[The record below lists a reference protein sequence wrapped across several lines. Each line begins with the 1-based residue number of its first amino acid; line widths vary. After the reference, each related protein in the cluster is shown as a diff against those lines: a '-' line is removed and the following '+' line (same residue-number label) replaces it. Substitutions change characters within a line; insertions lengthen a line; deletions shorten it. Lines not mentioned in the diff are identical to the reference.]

1 MMKSPGN
8 SLTKLMAAGLS
19 ALLLASIGPKA
30 EAQSSLSSETDV
42 HVGNPTPSNGSVGG
56 FTFASQSAQDNSPVM
71 TSATQPFP
79 GLDGSGQPQTMTFT
93 GQAAAQS
100 DYTGLHVNASASLT
114 NSYYNVNNRPYTDQ
128 NGNRINYGA
137 AGYAGSPTALGAASF
152 AGFSDTLQYG
162 GALQSGYMARY
173 LFQVDGTNSGTGTF
187 AFLSVGIDA
196 NPGDVFSAYR
206 SGSLSTTWATKDYAV
221 NGVSPQKINVLF
233 SAQLD
238 FTTFGLTDGQNYAGA
253 SNFSDTATLAGIELV
268 DQNGALASG
277 WTVTSASGTKYNA
290 IQGTTPAPSS
300 ALTLLL
306 GAIPGVGVL
315 LRRRRQRS
323 HR

>member
-8 SLTKLMAAGLS
+8 SLTKLLAAGLS
-19 ALLLASIGPKA
+19 ALLLASIGPEKA
-30 EAQSSLSSETDV
+30 QAQSALFSDA
-42 HVGNPTPSNGSVGG
+42 SVGAG
-56 FTFASQSAQDNSPVM
+56 NIPSGGGRITPATLSAQHAFGNSLIK
-71 TSATQPFP
+71 TSATQSFT
-79 GLDGSGQPQTMTFT
+79 GQDRGGQQQTMTFT

-100 DYTGLHVNASASLT
+100 DYTGLHVSASASLT
-114 NSYYNVNNRPYTDQ
+114 NSYWNFNTRPYADQ
-128 NGNRINYGA
+128 NGNVINYGIIPP
-137 AGYAGSPTALGAASF
+137 GSPTFLLATSSASF
-152 AGFSDTLQYG
+152 NDTLHYG

-173 LFQVDGTNSGTGTF
+173 LFQVDGTNSGAG
-187 AFLSVGIDA
+187 AEAHLSVTVDG
-196 NPGDVFSAYR
+196 NPGDSFSDSQ

-221 NGVSPQKINVLF
+221 NGVSPQKISVVFQAATVFDTPILN
-233 SAQLD
+233 
-238 FTTFGLTDGQNYAGA
+238 DGQNYAGA

-306 GAIPGVGVL
+306 GAIPGVTVL